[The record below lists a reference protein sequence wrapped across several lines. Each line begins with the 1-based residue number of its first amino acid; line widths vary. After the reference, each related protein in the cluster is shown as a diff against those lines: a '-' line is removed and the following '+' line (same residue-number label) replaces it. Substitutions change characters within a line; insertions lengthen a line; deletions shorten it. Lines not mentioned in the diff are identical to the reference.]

1 MASPE
6 LPVTIEDLQILVPAV
21 TVAQAPFFIDAAD
34 AIIKAKGIPQ
44 AYDAR
49 TAYLIELYVAA
60 YYASAALPSAVV
72 GNSVTQTKVGQ
83 SEERYSDPTVALLG
97 LSSNKYG
104 QMAIALDTLGLL
116 SSLSTKAV
124 KAQFQVYATYQ
135 DEDEFR
141 R

>member
-6 LPVTIEDLQILVPAV
+6 LPVTKEDLQILVSAV
-21 TVAQAPFFIDAAD
+21 TDAQAPFFIDSAHS
-34 AIIKAKGIPQ
+34 IILAKGIVG
-44 AYDAR
+44 AYDGR

-60 YYASAALPSAVV
+60 SFASSALPSAVV
-72 GNSVTQTKVGQ
+72 GNAVTQTKVGQ

-116 SSLSTKAV
+116 TSLSTKAV
-124 KAQFQVYATYQ
+124 KAQFQIYATYQ